1 MRVPSVY
8 LIAGGAVALALLWA
22 ATKGAKG
29 TGAAIVG
36 GAVDLVDGALG
47 EGVNTVGE
55 AVGIPRTNVNECQ
68 RRIEE
73 FRRAP
78 WYEKTYLSF
87 GVSAYCPA
95 GDYLRFAATGKG
107 PLDK

>member
-1 MRVPSVY
+1 MRVAPVY
-8 LIAGGAVALALLWA
+8 MVAGGAVALALLWA
-22 ATKGAKG
+22 YSKGAKG

-36 GAVDLVDGALG
+36 AGVDLVDGALG
-47 EGVNTVGE
+47 ETVNTVGDV
-55 AVGIPRTNVNECQ
+55 VGIPRTDTNECQ

-95 GDYLRFAATGKG
+95 SDYLRFAATGKG